1 MTTLAKSLIAGAAVA
16 AFAVPAFTT
25 AAISK
30 EIKLTAISGH
40 PPVVGSVKHLKGYFI
55 PEVDKRL
62 KARGSKYTIK
72 WTQAYA
78 GSVAKP
84 PAVFEAIEEG
94 LGDIGHVGM
103 LFEAAKA
110 PLETISY
117 VTPFG
122 SAKLGEVLD
131 VVDAVEK
138 QVPEM
143 TAAYKRFGQKLLI
156 RVGVDDYHVLT
167 TSPVKKISDLKGRKL
182 GAGGIA
188 ASWVR
193 GTGAVPVRGNLTTY
207 YNAVKTGVYDG
218 MVVFGSAVPGFK
230 YFEVTKHMT
239 TVSFGAMFSTSI
251 TMNLDR
257 WNDLPKEVQEVFT
270 ELLPSYRAK
279 AVGHYVSGGERAIK
293 VAREKGVTIHEMAA
307 EERRNWAL
315 ALPNIAKEWAKR
327 LDDKKLPGTK
337 VLNTYMDLSRKAGIK
352 FARDW
357 DKE

>member
-1 MTTLAKSLIAGAAVA
+1 MTTIYK
-16 AFAVPAFTT
+16 T
-25 AAISK
+25 AAIGSALALVLAAQAVSAK

-117 VTPFG
+117 VAPFG
-122 SAKLGEVLD
+122 SSELGKVLD

-143 TAAYKRFGQKLLI
+143 TAAYKKFNQKLLI
-156 RVGVDDYHVLT
+156 RVGVDDYHILT
-167 TSPVKKISDLKGRKL
+167 TNPVTKIEDLKGRKL

-207 YNAVKTGVYDG
+207 YNSVKTGVYDG

-230 YFEVTKHMT
+230 YFEVTKNLT
-239 TVSFGAMFSTSI
+239 KVSFGAMFSTSI
-251 TMNLDR
+251 TMNLAR

-279 AVGHYVSGGERAIK
+279 AVGHYVDGGNRAIE
-293 VAREKGVTIHEMAA
+293 VAKAKGMTIHEMSA
-307 EERRNWAL
+307 EERRRWAL
-315 ALPNIAKEWAKR
+315 SLPNIAKEWAAR
-327 LDDKKLPGTK
+327 LDKKGQPGTK
-337 VLNTYMDLSRKAGIK
+337 TLNTYMDLSRKAGIT
-352 FARDW
+352 FARNW

>member
-1 MTTLAKSLIAGAAVA
+1 MNALSKTLIARTVIASAVA
-16 AFAVPAFTT
+16 GAFVVPA
-25 AAISK
+25 AAK

-55 PEVDKRL
+55 PEIDKRL

-167 TSPVKKISDLKGRKL
+167 TSPVTKIADLKGRKL

-188 ASWVR
+188 ASWIK

-218 MVVFGSAVPGFK
+218 MVVFGSSIPGFK
-230 YFEVTKHMT
+230 YFEVTKHLT
-239 TVSFGAMFSTSI
+239 TVSFGAMFSSSI

-257 WNDLPKEVQEVFT
+257 WNDLPKDVQEVFN
-270 ELLPSYRAK
+270 EVLPSYRAK
-279 AVGHYVSGGERAIK
+279 AVGHYVAGGERAIK
-293 VAREKGVTIHEMAA
+293 VARDNGVTIHDMAA
-307 EERRNWAL
+307 EERRKWAL
-315 ALPNIAKEWAKR
+315 SLPNIAKAWAKR

-337 VLNTYMDLSRKAGIK
+337 VLNTYMELSRKAGIK

>member
-1 MTTLAKSLIAGAAVA
+1 MTSRTMGMTLAGLGLAVA
-16 AFAVPAFTT
+16 TVGQ
-25 AAISK
+25 AAAA
-30 EIKLTAISGH
+30 EQIKLTAISGH
-40 PPVVGSVKHLKGYFI
+40 PPVVGSVKYLKEYFI

-62 KARGSKYTIK
+62 AAAGGKYKIK

-84 PAVFEAIEEG
+84 PAVFEAIEQG
-94 LGDIGHVGM
+94 VADIGHIGM

-122 SAKLGEVLD
+122 SNDLQTVLA

-143 TAAYKRFGQKLLI
+143 TQAYARFNQKLI
-156 RVGVDDYHVLT
+156 MRIGVDDYHIMT
-167 TSPVKKISDLKGRKL
+167 TFPVKRLDDLKGRKL

-188 ASWVR
+188 ATWIR

-207 YNAVKTGVYDG
+207 YNSVKTGVYDG
-218 MVVFGSAVPGFK
+218 LVVFASGIPPFK
-230 YFEVTKHMT
+230 YYEVAKHLT

-251 TMNLDR
+251 TINQRR
-257 WNDLPKEVQEVFT
+257 WSKLPKEVRDVMT
-270 ELLPSYRAK
+270 EITPEYRKKAAGYYTNRGSKALALAK
-279 AVGHYVSGGERAIK
+279 S
-293 VAREKGVTIHEMAA
+293 KGVTVHALSA
-307 EERRNWAL
+307 EERRRWAL
-315 ALPNIAKEWAKR
+315 SLPNIAQEWAKR
-327 LDDKKLPGTK
+327 LDKKGMPGTK
-337 VLNTYMDLSRKAGIK
+337 TLNTYMDLSRKAGVT
-352 FARDW
+352 FARNW

>member
-1 MTTLAKSLIAGAAVA
+1 MYASLKYIIAGSAAA
-16 AFAVPAFTT
+16 AALATPAL
-25 AAISK
+25 AK
-30 EIKLTAISGH
+30 EIKLTTISGH

-103 LFEAAKA
+103 LFEASKA
-110 PLETISY
+110 PLETVSY
-117 VTPFG
+117 VAPFG
-122 SAKLGEVLD
+122 SAKLGEVLK

-143 TAAYKRFGQKLLI
+143 TAAYKRYGQKLLI
-156 RVGVDDYHVLT
+156 RVGVDDYHILT
-167 TSPVKKISDLKGRKL
+167 KAPITKLSDLSGRKY

-188 ASWVR
+188 ASWIK

-230 YFEVTKHMT
+230 YYEVTKHMT

-279 AVGHYVSGGERAIK
+279 AVGHYVAGGERAIQ
-293 VAREKGVTIHEMAA
+293 VAKSKGVTIHALPA
-307 EERRNWAL
+307 EERRKWAL
-315 ALPNIAKEWAKR
+315 ALPNIAKAWAKR
-327 LDDKKLPGTK
+327 LDDKNLPGTK
-337 VLNTYMDLSRKAGIK
+337 TLNTYMELSRKAGIK

>member
-1 MTTLAKSLIAGAAVA
+1 MNIFHKAALAGVAIGFIATPAVA
-16 AFAVPAFTT
+16 
-25 AAISK
+25 K

-40 PPVVGSVKHLKGYFI
+40 PPVVGSVKHLRGYFI

-62 KARGSKYTIK
+62 KAAGSKYTIK

-103 LFEAAKA
+103 LFEASKA
-110 PLETISY
+110 PLESVSY

-122 SAKLGEVLD
+122 SAKLGEVLK

-143 TAAYKRFGQKLLI
+143 TAAYKRFNQKLLI
-156 RVGVDDYHVLT
+156 RVGVDDYHILT
-167 TSPVKKISDLKGRKL
+167 TTAITKISDLKGRKL

-188 ASWVR
+188 AGWVK

-207 YNAVKTGVYDG
+207 YNSVKTGVYDG

-230 YFEVTKHMT
+230 YFEVTKHLT
-239 TVSFGAMFSTSI
+239 KVSFGAMFSTSI

-257 WNDLPKEVQEVFT
+257 WNDLPKEVQKVFND
-270 ELLPSYRAK
+270 LLPSYRAK
-279 AVGHYVSGGERAIK
+279 AVGHYVSGGERAIE
-293 VAREKGVTIHEMAA
+293 VAKSKGMQIHDLAPG
-307 EERRNWAL
+307 ERRKWAL
-315 ALPNIAKEWAKR
+315 SLPNIAKAWAKR

>member
-1 MTTLAKSLIAGAAVA
+1 MKTTARLAAIGGALSAAVA
-16 AFAVPAFTT
+16 VQPV
-25 AAISK
+25 AAE

-40 PPVVGSVKHLKGYFI
+40 PPVVGSVKHLRGYFI

-122 SAKLGEVLD
+122 SAELGKVLEVI
-131 VVDAVEK
+131 DATEK

-143 TAAYKRFGQKLLI
+143 TAAYKKFNHKLLI
-156 RVGVDDYHVLT
+156 RVGVDDYHILT
-167 TSPVKKISDLKGRKL
+167 TNPVKSIDDLKGRKL

-207 YNAVKTGVYDG
+207 YNSVKTGVYDG
-218 MVVFGSAVPGFK
+218 MVVFGSAVPAFK
-230 YFEVTKHMT
+230 YFEVTKNLT

-257 WNDLPKEVQEVFT
+257 WNKLPAEVKEVFN

-279 AVGHYVSGGERAIK
+279 AVGHYVDGGKRAIQ
-293 VAREKGVTIHEMAA
+293 VAKSKGVTIHEMSAD
-307 EERRNWAL
+307 ERRRWAKS
-315 ALPNIAKEWAKR
+315 LPNIAKAWAER
-327 LDDKKLPGTK
+327 LDKKGQPGSK
-337 VLNTYMDLSRKAGIK
+337 VLNTYMDLSRKAGVT
-352 FARDW
+352 FARNW